1 MLKLAN
7 GKKIDEEGII
17 KALGGDEKGKK
28 YFLDSLS
35 GEVVIAAKESTIS
48 EFKNKERY
56 FLIPEVSR
64 VKQFEWLKSC
74 AAEVMSREDEKI
86 FKILAKAFRAGK
98 TYDECLEIVKQ
109 VDASW
114 LYGWDSWRGD
124 CLYEEMRD
132 WLDGLNI
139 NVKEEQE
146 YFDDCPICQAMKE
159 GRTSYE
165 ELKEAFRE
173 AKEKG
178 HIVGGEMFEEEKDQ
192 RKRK

>member
-1 MLKLAN
+1 MLKLDN

-98 TYDECLEIVKQ
+98 VYDECLEIVKQ

>member
-1 MLKLAN
+1 
-7 GKKIDEEGII
+7 
-17 KALGGDEKGKK
+17 
-28 YFLDSLS
+28 
-35 GEVVIAAKESTIS
+35 
-48 EFKNKERY
+48 
-56 FLIPEVSR
+56 
-64 VKQFEWLKSC
+64 
-74 AAEVMSREDEKI
+74 
-86 FKILAKAFRAGK
+86 
-98 TYDECLEIVKQ
+98 
-109 VDASW
+109 
-114 LYGWDSWRGD
+114 
-124 CLYEEMRD
+124 MRD

-159 GRTSYE
+159 GRDSLE